1 MEWIE
6 ICKAGTFTAK
16 NGEKVTLTK
25 GDLDNIAASYDPKE
39 RDAPLVFGHPEDNHP
54 AFGWVEKMK
63 RTGEILLAQFQKVPE
78 AVKELVNAGHYKKV
92 SVSLMADKKTLR
104 HVGLLGAVQPAVPG
118 LKDVR
123 FEDGEDGL
131 TIEFSNQADPNKK
144 PEEDDVEKKELEQ
157 KLAAEETAR
166 KKAEAEAKESKNK
179 AEAAEKEL
187 SESKLKAEA
196 AEKELSESKLKA
208 REGELETRIN
218 KLVGKKILA
227 KDKPMVKKIALAL
240 GDTGEEIEFSDG
252 QGKKGLDEH
261 LFDFLSGLPDL
272 GLTTEFSDPGNS
284 GQDASIDT
292 SDMMTRV

>member
-1 MEWIE
+1 MDKWVE
-6 ICKAGTFTAK
+6 ICKAGTWTAK
-16 NGEKVTLTK
+16 NGSKVTLTN
-25 GDLDNIAASYDPKE
+25 GDLDNIVASYDPTVRE
-39 RDAPLVFGHPEDNHP
+39 APLVFGHPEDNQP
-54 AFGWVEKMK
+54 AFGWAQKLK
-63 RTGEILLAQFQKVPE
+63 RSGEVLLAQFQKVPE
-78 AVKELVNAGHYKKV
+78 AVKELVRAGHYKKV
-92 SVSLMADKKTLR
+92 SISLGADKKTLR

-118 LKDVR
+118 LKDVK
-123 FEDGEDGL
+123 FEDGEDEL
-131 TIEFSNQADPNKK
+131 TIEFSNQPDPNKTNLNQTK
-144 PEEDDVEKKELEQ
+144 EDDVEKKELEA
-157 KLAAEETAR
+157 KLAAEEKAR
-166 KKAEAEAKESKNK
+166 KKAEAEAKESKDK
-179 AEAAEKEL
+179 TAAAEKEL
-187 SESKLKAEA
+187 SESKLA
-196 AEKELSESKLKA
+196 A

-218 KLVGKKILA
+218 KLVGKKILS

>member
-1 MEWIE
+1 MDKWIE
-6 ICKAGTFTAK
+6 ICKAGTWTAK
-16 NGEKVTLTK
+16 NGSKITLTK

-39 RDAPLVFGHPEDNHP
+39 RESPLVFGHPEDNQP
-54 AFGWVEKMK
+54 AFGWVRKLK
-63 RTGEILLAQFQKVPE
+63 RAGEILLAQFQKVPE
-78 AVKELVNAGHYKKV
+78 AVKELVKAGHYKKV
-92 SVSLMADKKTLR
+92 SISLGADKKTLR

-118 LKDVR
+118 LKDVK
-123 FEDGEDGL
+123 FEDGKDGL
-131 TIEFSNQADPNKK
+131 IIEFSNKTDPNKTK
-144 PEEDDVEKKELEQ
+144 EEDMEKKELEK
-157 KLAAEETAR
+157 KLADEEKAR
-166 KKAEAEAKESKNK
+166 KKAEADAKDSKDK
-179 AEAAEKEL
+179 ANAAEKEL
-187 SESKLKAEA
+187 SD
-196 AEKELSESKLKA
+196 SKLKA
-208 REGELETRIN
+208 REGELETRID

-284 GQDASIDT
+284 GQGESIDT